1 MNEQCISKVATCD
14 IVKRIPI
21 DTCIAGLLLGATTEI
36 R

>member
-1 MNEQCISKVATCD
+1 MNQQCISKVATCD

-21 DTCIAGLLLGATTEI
+21 DTRVACLLLDAKNEI